1 MVFGSVH
8 GLWFLSMVFGSVHGL
23 WVLSMVFGSVH
34 DGLTVFVNLLLGGHS
49 TVREM
54 VNNNGRCF
62 YRYIL
67 GSYREC

>member
-1 MVFGSVH
+1 VVTKA
-8 GLWFLSMVFGSVHGL
+8 
-23 WVLSMVFGSVH
+23 
-34 DGLTVFVNLLLGGHS
+34 GLTVFVNLLLGGHS